1 MVLTRSERDGVT
13 FLFACDF
20 VPDEA
25 LIKDEVFR
33 ASWGCGGGRTVLA
46 DMPMEIARMSKDP
59 LTCATAELIAFVL
72 SVINKP
78 KIVKNN

>member
-20 VPDEA
+20 VPDEG

-59 LTCATAELIAFVL
+59 LATTTGKVIATVL
-72 SVINKP
+72 SMINKS
-78 KIVKNN
+78 KILWM